1 VIAGRGDA
9 VARLAAVAVI
19 AAWSLLLASP
29 RASVAQAPGYSAR
42 VEGRVTDAAGTPIA
56 AAQIAVTGLT
66 GTTSA
71 RTSTGTSGSYWAPS
85 LPPGRYSVEATAAGH
100 ASSVMEDVDLEAGET
115 LRLDFTLAEG
125 GVRSFTITSASTLD
139 TVSPEVPPA
148 LGPVGS
154 QRLPVILAG
163 RWAATR
169 AGAAVEPPPG
179 LGLER
184 VRLHEAPAGS
194 SRQRIAGVE
203 ITGLLDD
210 TLLFDHAELH
220 FDELQAR
227 DLEVDAERD
236 ISLGGWI
243 DAVPRWSDASWTGRA
258 RVGWA
263 SDEPV
268 LVLSPASPGG
278 ADPRIPDPPRQAT
291 GDGLDV
297 GVSAGGPVG
306 GSTWLFLGGGDA
318 ALDLQ
323 GASHRLER
331 DSALA
336 RVAWSPPVRDRVRLE
351 AEIYEAGVE
360 RPTLGAAGLLS
371 GPPGGSSGAASG
383 DDIDVAASVLRLGLD
398 WVATASSW
406 RAEALAGHRTDEP
419 AAYVSPGATATSE
432 LEQHRDSLGLST
444 SRLLRGRSAHTLDL
458 GARWTHERAS
468 LRSSRTT
475 PRDSAENEISA
486 AWLEDRWR
494 AGRRGTFTLGL
505 RAHRQRARS
514 DAAHGSLD
522 LGTALESR
530 LGGALD
536 VYGDGTWK
544 VYGVVSHGEARVDPT
559 LLLAS
564 TSSALPLRVDPDA
577 AAPTVLAAAVGSEQ
591 LVVGGVV
598 LSARLGYWAE
608 RDPLLRL
615 LRWEDGEPFVLVS
628 NPTQGL
634 DAAATAELPSN
645 LQRDVEILQ
654 LALAVRLSFSE
665 EWELGGS
672 YAFSRVDGAL
682 DRELLG
688 QDPGCGFAPACTTTS
703 RSVVPSALERPHR
716 LELHGSHRFAPGF
729 WGGFVFTA
737 AEGTPFV
744 PLRGAPASP
753 WLGETQLVA
762 DPGAAGHDRRNDA
775 SAQLDMSA
783 GWELAI
789 GARPH
794 RLAFE
799 LSAFNVFD
807 ERRTLE
813 RWPFAEIATL
823 ALGDPLVVQ
832 EGRWVRFGVRLE
844 L

>member
-1 VIAGRGDA
+1 M
-9 VARLAAVAVI
+9 AVI
-19 AAWSLLLASP
+19 AAWSFLLASP
-29 RASVAQAPGYSAR
+29 GTSAGQAPGYSAR
-42 VEGRVTDAAGTPIA
+42 VEGRVTDAAGMPIA

-66 GTTSA
+66 GTMST
-71 RTSTGTSGSYWAPS
+71 RTVTGVSGTYWAPS

-125 GVRSFTITSASTLD
+125 GERSFTITSAPTLD
-139 TVSPEVPPA
+139 TVSPEAPPA
-148 LGPVGS
+148 LGPVAL
-154 QRLPVILAG
+154 QRLPVISAG

-184 VRLHEAPAGS
+184 VRLHQAPLGS
-194 SRQRIAGVE
+194 SRRRIAGAEV
-203 ITGLLDD
+203 TGLLDD
-210 TLLFDHAELH
+210 TLLFDHAVLH
-220 FDELQAR
+220 FDELQVR
-227 DLEVDAERD
+227 DLDAKSERGTA
-236 ISLGGWI
+236 LGGWI

-268 LVLSPASPGG
+268 LVFTAAPAGG
-278 ADPRIPDPPRQAT
+278 ATPRIPDPPGQAT

-297 GVSAGGPVG
+297 GISAGGPVG
-306 GSTWLFLGGGDA
+306 GSTWLFFGGGDA
-318 ALDLQ
+318 TLILD
-323 GASHRLER
+323 GVSDRLER
-331 DSALA
+331 DIALA
-336 RVAWSPPVRDRVRLE
+336 RVAWSPPARDPVRLE
-351 AEIYEAGVE
+351 AEIYEAVVE
-360 RPTLGAAGLLS
+360 RPTLVGEGVPV
-371 GPPGGSSGAASG
+371 GPPGGSPGATLGG
-383 DDIDVAASVLRLGLD
+383 DMEATASVLRLGLD
-398 WVATASSW
+398 WVASSSTW
-406 RAEALAGHRTDEP
+406 RAEALAGQRTDQP
-419 AAYVSPGATATSE
+419 ASYVSPGTITASE
-432 LEQHRDSLGLST
+432 LEQRRDSLVLST

-458 GARWTHERAS
+458 GARWTAEEAS
-468 LRSSRTT
+468 LRSSLTRGGD
-475 PRDSAENEISA
+475 RAENEISA

-505 RAHRQRARS
+505 RAQQQRARS
-514 DAAHGSLD
+514 DAAAGSLD

-544 VYGVVSHGEARVDPT
+544 VYGVVSHGEAKVDPA

-564 TSSALPLRVDPDA
+564 TSSVLPLRVDPDV

-615 LRWEDGEPFVLVS
+615 LRLEDGESFVLVA
-628 NPTQGL
+628 NPARGL
-634 DAAATAELPSN
+634 DAAAAAELPSN

-665 EWELGGS
+665 EWEFGGS
-672 YAFSRVDGAL
+672 YAWSRVDGAL

-688 QDPGCGFAPACTTTS
+688 QDPGCGFVPACTTTS

-744 PLRGAPASP
+744 PLRAAPASP

-783 GWELAI
+783 GWEVAI
-789 GARPH
+789 GARPY

-807 ERRTLE
+807 ERRTME